1 MNFLKIEHHKK
12 RESMGHG
19 REIPKAQA
27 ENSVAANEMGAVE
40 EDPWPAGT
48 ESTPPTDQILIEEN
62 EPVQEVFD

>member
-1 MNFLKIEHHKK
+1 
-12 RESMGHG
+12 MGHG

-27 ENSVAANEMGAVE
+27 ENSVAAIEMRAVE

-62 EPVQEVFD
+62 EPIREVFD